1 MKKTARRKMTAKD
14 ASNHAAVFT
23 AMAYLTAAADLLVG
37 VYGWPDEQAAVFVT
51 QLGERAAAKA
61 AIMARQQQ
69 EETATREEAN

>member
-1 MKKTARRKMTAKD
+1 MKAKPRKLTAKD
-14 ASNHAAVFT
+14 SSNHAAVFT

-61 AIMARQQQ
+61 ARLARP
-69 EETATREEAN
+69 EETSREEAG

>member
-1 MKKTARRKMTAKD
+1 MKAKPRKLTAKD

-61 AIMARQQQ
+61 ARLARP
-69 EETATREEAN
+69 EETSREEAG

>member
-61 AIMARQQQ
+61 ARLARP
-69 EETATREEAN
+69 EETSREEAG